1 MAPKQTRVRVFL
13 RTRPSENFASE
24 MIELGGDGKSV
35 NIYNRKRPVSQGY
48 VNNQITDWSF
58 KVDGILHNALQ
69 DSVYDSV
76 VREITM
82 KSLEGYNGT
91 VLCYGQTGA
100 GKTYTMT
107 GATENYAHR
116 GIKPRT
122 IQHIFKEVHTRQDRS
137 YTVRIG
143 YFEIYNEQIFDL
155 LSTIPMANANADF
168 NSSLSIFDDRGD
180 VFVKGLSYQLATN
193 EEDALNL
200 LFEGETNRSIGT
212 HILNKESSRSH
223 CIFSVRIESK
233 SIASANEKYTLSKL
247 NLVDLAGSE
256 RLAKTQ
262 VNRLESF

>member
-1 MAPKQTRVRVFL
+1 M
-13 RTRPSENFASE
+13 
-24 MIELGGDGKSV
+24 

-58 KVDGILHNALQ
+58 KVDGILHNSLQ
-69 DSVYDSV
+69 ENVYEDV
-76 VREITM
+76 VKEITL

-91 VLCYGQTGA
+91 ILCYGQTGA

-107 GATENYAHR
+107 GATENYSQR
-116 GIKPRT
+116 GIIPRA
-122 IQHIFKEVHTRQDRS
+122 IQHIFKTIQSRQDRS
-137 YTVRIG
+137 YSVRIG

-155 LSTIPMANANADF
+155 LSTLPMANSNDY
-168 NSSLSIFDDRGD
+168 SSNLSIFDDRGD
-180 VFVKGLSYQLATN
+180 VFVKGLSYQLAAN

-200 LFEGETNRSIGT
+200 LFEGETNRSIGA

-223 CIFSVRIESK
+223 CIFSVRIECK

-262 VNRLESF
+262 VSEEP